1 MKKVKIKLNNEMS
14 ILEIL
19 NEIERGLTD
28 LKACSVKNDYSM
40 WMETGALMCDR
51 KQICE
56 KGTITIE
63 NLKF

>member
-1 MKKVKIKLNNEMS
+1 MGKVKIKLNDKMS

-19 NEIERGLTD
+19 DNIEAGLIE
-28 LKACSVKNDYSM
+28 LQSCSVTNDYSM